1 MSSRRPC
8 PPQLL
13 PRAARLCAALFLG
26 LVAPGCH
33 DEPRPWEGK
42 PGPAVVLS
50 AAPPHPAATIGT
62 GELADADAGQ
72 GDGDAGART
81 DLDLPVLP
89 VRVGGPWVRC
99 YGNFRISGDPLKDVT
114 RLSLLCGPENG
125 MRRISP
131 KPIEGQVAEGGA
143 IVTEKLQAVR
153 GACYRVFAVGGPGVL
168 NLDVAVRSSR
178 GAMIA
183 SDGTEDAWP
192 IVQPDRPF
200 CPLEDDDATV
210 EISARRGNGRFAAE
224 VWMLKSYKRARQGDA
239 GTEAGEDETYEMNN
253 ETDTY
258 EEL

>member
-1 MSSRRPC
+1 MSSRRAC
-8 PPQLL
+8 PSL
-13 PRAARLCAALFLG
+13 PISRAARLSAALLLG
-26 LVAPGCH
+26 LVAPACRE
-33 DEPRPWEGK
+33 EPRPWEGK
-42 PGPAVVLS
+42 PGPPVVLS
-50 AAPPHPAATIGT
+50 AAPPHPAVAVGS
-62 GELADADAGQ
+62 GGPADADAGQ
-72 GDGDAGART
+72 GDGDAGAA
-81 DLDLPVLP
+81 DPDLPVLP

-99 YGNFRISGDPLKDVT
+99 YGNFRITGDPAKDVT

-125 MRRISP
+125 MRRLSP
-131 KPIEGQVAEGGA
+131 RPIEGQVAEGGA
-143 IVTEKLQAVR
+143 IVTAPLQAVR

-210 EISARRGNGRFAAE
+210 EISARRGGGRFAAE
-224 VWMLKSYKRARQGDA
+224 VWVLKSYKRAPEGDGGA
-239 GTEAGEDETYEMNN
+239 EADET
-253 ETDTY
+253 DAY

>member
-8 PPQLL
+8 PSLL
-13 PRAARLCAALFLG
+13 FPRTARLCAALLLG
-26 LVAPGCH
+26 LVAAGCR

-42 PGPAVVLS
+42 PGPPVVLS
-50 AAPPHPAATIGT
+50 AAPPNVAVTVGT
-62 GELADADAGQ
+62 GGLSDADAGQ
-72 GDGDAGART
+72 GEGDAGAPA

-99 YGNFRISGDPLKDVT
+99 YGNFRISGNPVKDVT
-114 RLSLLCGPENG
+114 RLALLCGPENG
-125 MRRISP
+125 MRRVSP

-143 IVTEKLQAVR
+143 IVTEQLQAVR

-210 EISARRGNGRFAAE
+210 EISARRGAGRFAAE
-224 VWMLKSYKRARQGDA
+224 VWMLKSYKRARKGDA
-239 GTEAGEDETYEMNN
+239 GAESDETYEMH
-253 ETDTY
+253 ETDAY